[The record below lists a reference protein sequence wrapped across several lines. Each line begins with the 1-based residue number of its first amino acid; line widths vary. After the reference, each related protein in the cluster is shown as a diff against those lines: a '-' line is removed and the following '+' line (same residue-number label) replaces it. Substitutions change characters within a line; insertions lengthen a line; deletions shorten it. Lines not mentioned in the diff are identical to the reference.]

1 MSLWVSANCGG
12 WRCRRKRPVF
22 PALRGMVSDTAA
34 TELQLVF
41 EARDVRKRVAERKEG
56 FAAAVARAENKW
68 PDRQLLAGLVF
79 SRWT

>member
-1 MSLWVSANCGG
+1 
-12 WRCRRKRPVF
+12 
-22 PALRGMVSDTAA
+22 MVSDTAA